1 MRVIYIFIKVLSNV
15 HIRYQYQVIRYTS
28 GLETGDCTV
37 LVEVEVEVEATLEEI
52 RVHLHIQSIDARY
65 PVQQ

>member
-37 LVEVEVEVEATLEEI
+37 EVEATLEEI

>member
-37 LVEVEVEVEATLEEI
+37 LVEVEATVEEI

>member
-15 HIRYQYQVIRYTS
+15 HIRYQYQVIQAVRYTS

-37 LVEVEVEVEATLEEI
+37 LVEVEATVEEI

>member
-37 LVEVEVEVEATLEEI
+37 EVEATLEEI
-52 RVHLHIQSIDARY
+52 RVHLHIQSIHARC